1 MLKLRDGIVELYRKV
16 ATSLPPDVED
26 SLKAACV
33 SEKKGSNARHA
44 LEIILENIRIARETA
59 RPICQDTGVP
69 VFYVKT
75 PIGLSQIELEKTIIE
90 ATRIATEKVPLRP
103 NAVDIITD
111 KNTGDNT
118 GIGFPVIYFRET
130 PDSTLS
136 IDLMLK
142 GAGCENVGQTYKLPT
157 SLSVESY
164 SVIAR
169 EESLTH
175 NAERHNA
182 ITVIADRDLDGVRKC
197 VLDAVHRAQGRGCSP
212 YTIGVGIGA
221 AKDQVTR
228 LAKEQLMRRLTDTN
242 NIEVLFKLEK
252 RLLKEINTLGI
263 GPLGFG
269 GKTTALGVKIGV
281 NHRHPASYF
290 VDISVCC
297 WANRRGRLIW

>member
-16 ATSLPPDVED
+16 ATSLPPDVENA
-26 SLKAACV
+26 LKAACV
-33 SEKKGSNARHA
+33 SEKKGSNARYA

-103 NAVDIITD
+103 NSVDIITD

-130 PDSTLS
+130 PDSALS

-142 GAGCENVGQTYKLPT
+142 GSGCENVGQTYKLPK
-157 SLSVESY
+157 
-164 SVIAR
+164 
-169 EESLTH
+169 EELK
-175 NAERHNA
+175 
-182 ITVIADRDLDGVRKC
+182 ADRDLDGVRKC

-212 YTIGVGIGA
+212 YTLGVGIGA
-221 AKDQVTR
+221 AKDQVAR
-228 LAKEQLMRRLTDTN
+228 LSKEQLMRRLTDVN
-242 NIEVLFKLEK
+242 NVEVLLGLEE

-290 VDISVCC
+290 VDITVCC

>member
-1 MLKLRDGIVELYRKV
+1 LLKLRDGIVELYRKV

-26 SLKAACV
+26 ALKAACV
-33 SEKKGSNARHA
+33 SEKKGSNARYA
-44 LEIILENIRIARETA
+44 LEVILENIRLSRETA

-75 PIGLSQIELEKTIIE
+75 PAGLSQIELEKTIME
-90 ATRIATEKVPLRP
+90 ATSIATEKIPLRP

-118 GIGFPVIYFRET
+118 GIGFPIIYFRET

-142 GAGCENVGQTYKLPT
+142 GSGCENVGQTYRLP
-157 SLSVESY
+157 
-164 SVIAR
+164 
-169 EESLTH
+169 EEQLK
-175 NAERHNA
+175 
-182 ITVIADRDLDGVRKC
+182 ADRDLDGVRKC
-197 VLDAVHRAQGRGCSP
+197 VLDAVYRAQGRGCSP
-212 YTIGVGIGA
+212 YIIGVGIGA

-228 LAKEQLMRRLTDTN
+228 LAKQQLMRRLTDTN
-242 NIEVLFKLEK
+242 NVEVLFKLEK
-252 RLLKEINTLGI
+252 RLLKEINSLGI